1 MSKNNNLCQFY
12 LMRHG
17 QTKWNQEHRI
27 QGQQDSPLTELAI
40 KQAQAR
46 SQELQDI
53 NFTAVFSS
61 DLSRAQKTAEIM
73 ALNHEITVISSKL
86 LRERALGIFEG
97 KKVDDF
103 NEELKALLK
112 TLDTK
117 SHQEFPKYA
126 GAVESVSQVLTRF
139 IRFLRSTALAYPEKK
154 VLVVSHAGVIGNFLV
169 KLGYLDISSMFELK
183 IENLSYAIVESDGVD
198 FFIKNTDGICLREN
212 SDQ

>member
-53 NFTAVFSS
+53 NFTAAFSS
-61 DLSRAQKTAEIM
+61 DLSRAKKTAKIM
-73 ALNHEITVISSKL
+73 ALNHEITVISTKL

-97 KKVDDF
+97 KKFDDL
-103 NEELKALLK
+103 NSELKVLLE

-117 SHQEFPKYA
+117 SHQEFPGSA
-126 GAVESVSQVLTRF
+126 GIVESVDQVATRF
-139 IRFLRSTALAYPEKK
+139 IRFLRSTALAYPGKK
-154 VLVVSHAGVIGNFLV
+154 VLVVTHAGVIGNFLV
-169 KLGYLDISSMFELK
+169 KLSYLDISSMFELK

-198 FFIKNTDGICLREN
+198 FFIKNTDGIYLREN